1 MIQMKKQIK
10 KSVAHGKVVVPP
22 SKSYAHRLL
31 IASALSNR
39 PCTIQNV
46 EFSNDIATTIDA
58 LTLLGADISYQH
70 QEVKIH
76 QTILPNPQKKND
88 ISQELTINCHESG
101 STLRFLIPLGLVL
114 TKNVTFTGTKTLM
127 QRGLDVYE
135 AIFKEQDIRYQKDEN
150 SIRIS
155 GNLKPGHYQVK
166 ANISSQFISGLLF
179 SLPLLEE
186 DSVIEMIPPIESKNY
201 LDITLDVLK
210 MFGIQITCQDQCYYI
225 RGKQRYQGIDS
236 RVEGDYSNAA
246 FLDAFNYYGG
256 HVELLGLNPH
266 SLQGDQIYQTYFKEL
281 SKGSK
286 VIDLSNAIDLGPIL
300 FAFASSHHG
309 AHFINTQRLKIKES
323 NRVDALIQELEKMGA
338 KIEVLDNEVIIYESK
353 LHTPTEVLDGHNDH
367 RIVMSLA
374 VLATSFGGT
383 IESSEA
389 VAKSYPSFFDV
400 IKQLGIEVEDVK

>member
-1 MIQMKKQIK
+1 MKKQIK
-10 KSVAHGKVVVPP
+10 KSIACGKVVVPP

-31 IASALSNR
+31 IASALGNR

-58 LTLLGADISYQH
+58 LAMLGADISYQH

-76 QTILPNPQKKND
+76 HTIFTNHQTKN
-88 ISQELTINCHESG
+88 ITLQERTINCHESG
-101 STLRFLIPLGLVL
+101 SSLRFLIPIGLAL
-114 TKNVTFTGTKTLM
+114 TKHITFTGTKTLM

-135 AIFKEQDIRYQKDEN
+135 AIFKEQNISYQKDEN
-150 SIRIS
+150 SIHIS

-179 SLPLLEE
+179 ILPLLEE

-201 LDITLDVLK
+201 LDMTLDVLK
-210 MFGIQITCQDQCYYI
+210 RFDIQITCKDQCYYI
-225 RGKQRYQGIDS
+225 QGKQSYQGIDS

-281 SKGSK
+281 SKESK

-309 AHFINTQRLKIKES
+309 AHFINTNRLKIKES
-323 NRVDALIQELEKMGA
+323 NRVDDLIFELEKMGA
-338 KIEVLDNEVIIYESK
+338 NIKVLDNEVIIYESK
-353 LHTPTEVLDGHNDH
+353 LHTPTEILDGHNDH

-374 VLATSFGGT
+374 VLASSLGGT

>member
-1 MIQMKKQIK
+1 MKKQIK
-10 KSVAHGKVVVPP
+10 KSKAFGKVVVPP
-22 SKSYAHRLL
+22 SKSYSHRLL

-46 EFSNDIATTIDA
+46 ECSNDIATTIDA
-58 LTLLGADISYQH
+58 LTMLGADISYHQ

-76 QTILPNPQKKND
+76 QTIFTNPQMKND

-135 AIFKEQDIRYQKDEN
+135 AIFKEQNINYQKDEN
-150 SIRIS
+150 SIHIF

-246 FLDAFNYYGG
+246 FLDALNYYGG

-309 AHFINTQRLKIKES
+309 AHFINTHRLKIKES

-338 KIEVLDNEVIIYESK
+338 KIKVLDNEVIIYETK

-374 VLATSFGGT
+374 VLATSFGGI